1 MWRRDWHKG
10 HQQNSNFLVEI
21 EHFGGKWK
29 CIRAW
34 PRQTL
39 AHAIGMATIFAA
51 NLQINRL
58 GLASLTMRV

>member
-1 MWRRDWHKG
+1 MWRRDWHRG

-29 CIRAW
+29 CIRAS
-34 PRQTL
+34 PRRTL
-39 AHAIGMATIFAA
+39 AHAIGIATIFAA